1 MSGKYISTEPS
12 SGGLETLPDSNKQ
25 NNLNVPHCFL
35 TSSISIDVVMGY
47 TPFGS
52 KGDVL
57 HL

>member
-1 MSGKYISTEPS
+1 MSGKYISNESS
-12 SGGLETLPDSNKQ
+12 SGGLETLPNYKQ
-25 NNLNVPHCFL
+25 NNLNVPYCFL

-52 KGDVL
+52 KGDVV